1 MSLLKGEGKKEL
13 KLSILPCAEICIFLF
28 HPPKHSAM
36 DCSPCFT
43 KEEAETPRTGVTCPK
58 S

>member
-28 HPPKHSAM
+28 HQNLSNPLYHMRKLSL
-36 DCSPCFT
+36 
-43 KEEAETPRTGVTCPK
+43 TGIKC
-58 S
+58 